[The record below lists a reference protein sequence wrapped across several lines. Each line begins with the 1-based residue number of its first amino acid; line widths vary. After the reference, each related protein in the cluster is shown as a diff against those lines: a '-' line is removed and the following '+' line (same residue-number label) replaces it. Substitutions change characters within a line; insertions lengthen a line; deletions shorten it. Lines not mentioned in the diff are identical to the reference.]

1 MFSTYD
7 IPSTLSPLPPK
18 VLLVPWGCQLSGR
31 AQSWG
36 NAYTLRPLPHLHG
49 KQMCLMFGIVTILQY
64 NAAVLLRHESVVFK
78 NLSSF
83 LKLPF
88 CFNMPLFSIFQV
100 DVFLLQQSFGMSWNL
115 LAKTYIHN
123 FFFFGH
129 ACSMW
134 NFLGQGSNLSHSSDN
149 AKSSTARL
157 PGNS

>member
-1 MFSTYD
+1 MNYFFFCSVNLHFFYEPTGSIIQKGIND
-7 IPSTLSPLPPK
+7 CLCFPPMTFLALCPPLPPK

-36 NAYTLRPLPHLHG
+36 NAYTLRPVPHLHG

-100 DVFLLQQSFGMSWNL
+100 DVFLLQQSFGMS
-115 LAKTYIHN
+115 
-123 FFFFGH
+123 
-129 ACSMW
+129 
-134 NFLGQGSNLSHSSDN
+134 
-149 AKSSTARL
+149 
-157 PGNS
+157 